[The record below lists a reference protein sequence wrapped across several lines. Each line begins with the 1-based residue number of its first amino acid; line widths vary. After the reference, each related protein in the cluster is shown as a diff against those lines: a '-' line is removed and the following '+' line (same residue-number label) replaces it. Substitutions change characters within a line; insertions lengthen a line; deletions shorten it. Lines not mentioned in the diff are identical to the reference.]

1 MAKHRYNVWIKSLN
15 DNENHFTVMVTPEE
29 AKKLEDFLKARTGKD
44 VGKSVV
50 VRNQDM
56 TFERVSA
63 ELKTW
68 LKEA

>member
-1 MAKHRYNVWIKSLN
+1 MRHRYNIWVKSVN
-15 DNENHFTVMVTPEE
+15 DNENHFTALITHEE
-29 AKKLEDFLKARTGKD
+29 AKKIENFLKAHQD
-44 VGKSVV
+44 VLVGEYVV

-68 LKEA
+68 LQEA